1 MSLILHVDGAKWRAH
16 LATVLAESDAQI
28 VPVIKGNGYGFGKKV
43 LAKEAKDLNLPV
55 VAVATVAEANEIET
69 VFPGEILLLSPSAS
83 SDSERV
89 IHTISPHSSVFSEKL
104 PKKFVIELLSP
115 IHRHGF
121 ALSDLGNALEK
132 YSKGGKC
139 EGIAIHLPIDQ
150 KSSAADWIDKSLQ
163 SIAERGIDTSEFNN
177 SVWVS
182 HISENDLAKL
192 KLKWPQIVWRIRIG
206 TKLWLGDRTSLKAKA
221 QVLDLH
227 AIEKPTSVGYRQY
240 RVGRGWLVIASGGT
254 SHGVGLEIATPKRDF
269 LSQVKA
275 LTKSFLNL
283 FGWNPSPFSWNGK
296 KLEFAEA
303 PHMHLS
309 LLTFKG
315 KNAPKVG
322 SELDVDVRFTTT
334 AFDQVVF
341 D

>member
-1 MSLILHVDGAKWRAH
+1 
-16 LATVLAESDAQI
+16 
-28 VPVIKGNGYGFGKKV
+28 
-43 LAKEAKDLNLPV
+43 
-55 VAVATVAEANEIET
+55 
-69 VFPGEILLLSPSAS
+69 LLSPSAS

-89 IHTISPHSSVFSEKL
+89 IHTISPHSSVFSAKL
-104 PKKFVIELLSP
+104 PKKFVLELLSP

-121 ALSDLGNALEK
+121 AVSDLGNALEK
-132 YSKGGKC
+132 YSKSGKC

-163 SIAERGIDTSEFNN
+163 SVTERGIATSEFNN

-182 HISENDLAKL
+182 HISENDLDKL
-192 KLKWPQIVWRIRIG
+192 KQKWPQIVWKIRIG
-206 TKLWLGDRTSLKAKA
+206 TKLWLGNRTVLKAKA

-240 RVGRGWLVIASGGT
+240 KVGRGWLVIASGGT
-254 SHGVGLEIATPKRDF
+254 SHGVGLEIASPKRDF
-269 LSQVKA
+269 ISQLKT
-275 LTKSFLNL
+275 LTKSLLNL
-283 FGWNPSPFSWNGK
+283 FGWNPSPFSWHGE

-315 KNAPKVG
+315 KDVPKVG

>member
-1 MSLILHVDGAKWRAH
+1 MSLILHVAADTWRKH
-16 LATVLAESDAQI
+16 LASVIAESDAQI

-43 LAKEAKDLNLPV
+43 LAREAKSLNLPV
-55 VAVATVAEANEIET
+55 IAVATIAEAEELQS

-83 SDSERV
+83 SNSEKV
-89 IHTISPHSSVFSEKL
+89 IHTISPHSSVFSANM
-104 PKKFVIELLSP
+104 PKKFVLELLSP

-121 ALSDLGNALEK
+121 SVSDLGNALEK
-132 YSKGGKC
+132 YSKSGKC

-163 SIAERGIDTSEFNN
+163 SITERGIATAEFKDT
-177 SVWVS
+177 VWVS
-182 HISENDLAKL
+182 HISDKDLDKL
-192 KLKWPQIVWRIRIG
+192 KQKWPQIVWKIRVG
-206 TKLWLGDRTSLKAKA
+206 TKLWLGDRSALKAKA

-227 AIEKPTSVGYRQY
+227 AIDKPTSVGYRQY
-240 RVGRGWLVIASGGT
+240 KVGRGWLVIASGGT

-334 AFDQVVF
+334 TFDQIVF

>member
-1 MSLILHVDGAKWRAH
+1 
-16 LATVLAESDAQI
+16 VL
-28 VPVIKGNGYGFGKKV
+28 
-43 LAKEAKDLNLPV
+43 
-55 VAVATVAEANEIET
+55 
-69 VFPGEILLLSPSAS
+69 
-83 SDSERV
+83 
-89 IHTISPHSSVFSEKL
+89 
-104 PKKFVIELLSP
+104 ELLSP

-121 ALSDLGNALEK
+121 SVADLGNALEK
-132 YSKGGKC
+132 YSKAGKC

-150 KSSAADWIDKSLQ
+150 KSSAADWIDKSLR
-163 SIAERGIDTSEFNN
+163 SITERGIATAEFKDT
-177 SVWVS
+177 VWVS
-182 HISENDLAKL
+182 HISEKDLIKL
-192 KLKWPQIVWRIRIG
+192 KQKWPQIVWKIRIG
-206 TKLWLGDRTSLKAKA
+206 TKLWLGDRSALKAKA

-227 AIEKPTSVGYRQY
+227 AIDKPTSVGYRQY
-240 RVGRGWLVIASGGT
+240 KVGRGWLVIASGGT

-269 LSQVKA
+269 LSQA
-275 LTKSFLNL
+275 KSLIKSVLNL

-334 AFDQVVF
+334 TFDQVVF

>member
-115 IHRHGF
+115 IYRHGF

-139 EGIAIHLPIDQ
+139 KGIAIHLPIDQ
-150 KSSAADWIDKSLQ
+150 KSSASEWIDKSLQ

-192 KLKWPQIVWRIRIG
+192 KLKWPQIVWKIRIG

>member
-1 MSLILHVDGAKWRAH
+1 MSLILHVDGAKWRNH
-16 LATVLAESDAQI
+16 LAAVLAESDAQV
-28 VPVIKGNGYGFGKKV
+28 VPVIKGNGYGFGIKV
-43 LAKEAKDLNLPV
+43 LAQEAQDLNLPV
-55 VAVATVAEANEIET
+55 VAVATVAEAQEIQS
-69 VFPGEILLLSPSAS
+69 VFSGEILLLSPSAY
-83 SDSERV
+83 SDSEKV
-89 IHTISPHSSVFSEKL
+89 IHTISPHSSVFSAKM
-104 PKKFVIELLSP
+104 PKRFVLELLSP

-121 ALSDLGNALEK
+121 AVSDLGNALEK
-132 YSKGGKC
+132 YSKAGKC

-150 KSSAADWIDKSLQ
+150 KSSAAEWIDKNLQ
-163 SIAERGIDTSEFNN
+163 SITERGIATTEFND

-182 HISENDLAKL
+182 HISDRDLDKL
-192 KLKWPQIVWRIRIG
+192 KQKWPQIIWKIRIG
-206 TKLWLGDRTSLKAKA
+206 TKLWLGDRTVLKAKA

-227 AIEKPTSVGYRQY
+227 AISKPTSVGYRQY
-240 RVGRGWLVIASGGT
+240 KVGRGWLLIASGGT

-275 LTKSFLNL
+275 LAKSLLNL

-309 LLTFKG
+309 LLTLKG
-315 KNAPKVG
+315 KDAPKVG

-334 AFDQVVF
+334 AFDEVVF